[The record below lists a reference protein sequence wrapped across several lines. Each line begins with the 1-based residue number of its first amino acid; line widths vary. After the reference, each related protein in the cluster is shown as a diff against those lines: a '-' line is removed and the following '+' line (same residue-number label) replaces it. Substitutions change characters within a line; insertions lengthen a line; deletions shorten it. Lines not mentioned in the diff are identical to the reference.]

1 MVLPVYMDNH
11 ATTPCDP
18 QVLEAM
24 LPYFSDRYGNAS
36 SKGHYF
42 GWQAA
47 EAVNIARE
55 QLAGALQ
62 ADPREIVF
70 TSGSTEAINL
80 ALRGCFEMFSAKGR
94 HLIAVTTEHRAVLD
108 TCTHLEKLGAEISY
122 LPVLPDGLIE
132 LEQLKSLLRS
142 DTILICVMVAN
153 NETGVIQPIQSI
165 GALAKERGIYFFT
178 DATQALGKIPI
189 NVEKDGID
197 LLACSAHKIY
207 GPKGVGALYI
217 RKKNPRVRI
226 SAQQDGGGQER
237 GFRSGTLNVPGIV
250 GFGKAAWLAS
260 QEMEKHMP
268 SIGRLRD
275 RLEKGLMKYPGVQI
289 NGNPIQR
296 LATVTNLSFGEVVG
310 KQLLENLIKEV
321 AISSG
326 SACSSASTEPSHVL
340 KAMGLSDEAAYQSIR
355 FSLGKFNTPEEVDY
369 VIEKVGKTFKSAK
382 EFKPV

>member
-24 LPYFSDRYGNAS
+24 LPYFSERYGNAS
-36 SKGHYF
+36 SKGHFF

-55 QLAGALQ
+55 QLAGVIQ
-62 ADPREIVF
+62 ADPREIIF
-70 TSGSTEAINL
+70 TAGSTEAINL

-94 HLIAVTTEHRAVLD
+94 HIVAVTTEHRAVLD
-108 TCTHLEKLGAEISY
+108 TCAHLEKLGAEISY
-122 LPVLPDGLIE
+122 LPVHPDGMIE
-132 LEQLKSLLRS
+132 LEGLKSLLRS

-165 GALAKERGIYFFT
+165 GALAKEKGIYFFT

-217 RKKNPRVRI
+217 RRKNPRVRI
-226 SAQQDGGGQER
+226 TAQQDGGGQER

-250 GFGKAAWLAS
+250 GFGKAAWLAVK
-260 QEMEKHMP
+260 EMEQNMQ
-268 SIGRLRD
+268 SIGSLRD
-275 RLEKGLMKYPGVQI
+275 RLERGLMKYPGVQI
-289 NGNPIQR
+289 NGNPFQR
-296 LATVTNLSFGEVVG
+296 LATVTNLSFGEEMG
-310 KQLLENLIKEV
+310 KHLLENLIKEV

-355 FSLGKFNTPEEVDY
+355 FSLGKFNTLEEVDY
-369 VIEKVGKTFKSAK
+369 VIEKVGKAFKTVK
-382 EFKPV
+382 EFKFV